1 MVGIE
6 LGQEM
11 KRSEIL
17 VLRFQFAVLIRKSYH
32 EIVRY
37 RFLNNLQICGKAI
50 ALLTSYELC
59 LKTPLK
65 FQDKKQYNVAR
76 LFVEL

>member
-17 VLRFQFAVLIRKSYH
+17 VFSIEIQFAVLIRKSYQ
-32 EIVRY
+32 ENVRY
-37 RFLNNLQICGKAI
+37 RFLNNLQPETEGRRDEVICGKT
-50 ALLTSYELC
+50 LLL
-59 LKTPLK
+59 
-65 FQDKKQYNVAR
+65 R
-76 LFVEL
+76 